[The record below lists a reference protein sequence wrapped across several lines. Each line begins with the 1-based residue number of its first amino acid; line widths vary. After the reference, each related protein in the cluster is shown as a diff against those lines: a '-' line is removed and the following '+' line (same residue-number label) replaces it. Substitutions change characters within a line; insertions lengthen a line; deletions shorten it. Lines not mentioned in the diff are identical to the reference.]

1 MPNFKPAKRH
11 TTAQRVDDRGTGL
24 FRSISSPIAKYGR
37 YGMRNPRNDTRQDG
51 HHLLGRNLHGDSLT
65 ITYLIALIGPAMT
78 IMVVLDTEVRRALGF
93 SEGFCVDAKVGMED
107 RQG

>member
-1 MPNFKPAKRH
+1 
-11 TTAQRVDDRGTGL
+11 
-24 FRSISSPIAKYGR
+24 
-37 YGMRNPRNDTRQDG
+37 MRNPRNDTRQDG